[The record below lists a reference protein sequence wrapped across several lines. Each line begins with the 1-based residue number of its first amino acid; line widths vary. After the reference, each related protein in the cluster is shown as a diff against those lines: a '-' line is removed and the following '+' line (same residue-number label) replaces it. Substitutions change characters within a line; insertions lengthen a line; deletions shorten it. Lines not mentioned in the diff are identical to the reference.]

1 MFADDTTLS
10 SFGKNIDT
18 IKQKIQEDLST
29 ITEWLK
35 FNRLVINLSK
45 THVMHFPTT
54 NRKLELTKND
64 HIMFNHEKI
73 NFVESTKL
81 LGVVIDQR
89 LKFNEHI
96 KNVCKKV
103 NSTILLVNS
112 NHLFPTKFRTTLFK
126 LFIIP
131 NYDYCGSLFMKLH
144 NKKDIEK
151 IDKNFKKSIRRLLK
165 INLFEKSL
173 ADQYKSLLNFNIL
186 PYLYRSFYHYCTFL
200 FNLESNENIEFS
212 KKFIKNDRPSN
223 SLYYKETGS
232 GSNFNKYS
240 LILVGT
246 KLLNYFYKLNS
257 KLEKDKKFFFGSNC
271 KFKNFLKHNISKLYT
286 DTLYITYSGNN
297 IN

>member
-1 MFADDTTLS
+1 
-10 SFGKNIDT
+10 
-18 IKQKIQEDLST
+18 
-29 ITEWLK
+29 
-35 FNRLVINLSK
+35 
-45 THVMHFPTT
+45 MHFPTT

-64 HIMFNHEKI
+64 HIMFNQEKI

-81 LGVVIDQR
+81 LGVILDQR

-96 KNVCKKV
+96 KNICKKV
-103 NSTILLVNS
+103 NSTTTLLVNS

-144 NKKDIEK
+144 NKKYIEK

-186 PYLYRSFYHYCTFL
+186 PYLYRTFYHYCTFL
-200 FNLESNENIEFS
+200 FNLKSNENIEFS

-257 KLEKDKKFFFGSNC
+257 KLEKENKFFFGSNC
-271 KFKNFLKHNISKLYT
+271 KFKDFLKRTH
-286 DTLYITYSGNN
+286 YI
-297 IN
+297 